1 FITSSMG
8 PRGLYRAARFLGKTD
23 PDALVA
29 RLRIHDLAHYTR
41 DELFPSVAKPV
52 DGHLVY
58 SYGVMQEHVNSWELS
73 DFHPILLGMAETW
86 RDTGD
91 VSWLLKGLEQIQ
103 AFAAHDNM
111 EWIDKR
117 LEAQHYL
124 RAVLDAAKAAGL
136 L

>member
-1 FITSSMG
+1 M
-8 PRGLYRAARFLGKTD
+8 
-23 PDALVA
+23 
-29 RLRIHDLAHYTR
+29 
-41 DELFPSVAKPV
+41 
-52 DGHLVY
+52 VY
-58 SYGVMQEHVNSWELS
+58 SYGVMQEEVNTWESS
-73 DFHPILLGMAETW
+73 DFHPILIGMCETW

-103 AFAAHDNM
+103 AFAAHDNL

-124 RAVLDAAKAAGL
+124 RAILDAAKAAGL